1 MTQKFPNDV
10 FGGPFEMDK
19 IIPIHKHGL
28 QPWSDST
35 LAITYMA
42 RYFCIYFWVYFLFF
56 DLLFD
61 YRDDALPSVVIA
73 ENTNV

>member
-1 MTQKFPNDV
+1 
-10 FGGPFEMDK
+10 MDK

-28 QPWSDST
+28 HPCSDSA

-61 YRDDALPSVVIA
+61 CRDDELPSVAIA